1 MRLQLE
7 RQPQV
12 KGPEFLPVELD
23 FAGICPSLLS
33 AEIFLHSYSV
43 ILPLSFKPPGQ
54 HISSQVADNNMV
66 QARKQARGS
75 HFILEASLWV
85 VTLLIVTMP

>member
-1 MRLQLE
+1 
-7 RQPQV
+7 
-12 KGPEFLPVELD
+12 
-23 FAGICPSLLS
+23 
-33 AEIFLHSYSV
+33 
-43 ILPLSFKPPGQ
+43 
-54 HISSQVADNNMV
+54 MV